1 MTQEAF
7 TEALQNAR
15 ASGPEAMKALAE
27 TQLPLVGMLL
37 RRFPWHQVERED
49 LFQQGCVGLMKAL
62 EGFNPALGNAFSTYA
77 VPIILGEMRK
87 LLRTDTPLHIPR
99 TDLEKRTRI
108 RQMQRTLWQQ
118 LAREPTMD
126 ELAGALSLEPAEL
139 ALQME
144 AITVTSIDT
153 PTIEDGAPLSE
164 KLPDERTP
172 WLERIM
178 LRDLI
183 SRLPEEDQQ
192 LLHLRHHQGLT
203 QAETA
208 REMGVHQ
215 SWVSRREAALTA
227 RLRSAWRDE

>member
-7 TEALQNAR
+7 TEALLSAR

-87 LLRTDTPLHIPR
+87 LLRADTPLHIPR
-99 TDLEKRTRI
+99 TDLEKRSRI

-118 LAREPTMD
+118 LGREPTMD

-144 AITVTSIDT
+144 TITVTSIDAPIT
-153 PTIEDGAPLSE
+153 EDGTPLSE

-183 SRLPEEDQQ
+183 SRLPKEDQQ
-192 LLHLRHHQGLT
+192 LLRLRHRQGLS

-208 REMGVHQ
+208 HQMGVHQ
-215 SWVSRREAALTA
+215 SWVSRREAALTE
-227 RLRSAWRDE
+227 RLRSAWKDE